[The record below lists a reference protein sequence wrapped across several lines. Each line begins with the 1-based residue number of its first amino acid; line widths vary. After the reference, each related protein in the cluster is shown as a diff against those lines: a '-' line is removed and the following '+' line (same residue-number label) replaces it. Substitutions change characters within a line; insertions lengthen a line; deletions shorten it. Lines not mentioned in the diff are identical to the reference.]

1 MSHATVALA
10 LSLLLGIQP
19 VATDL
24 YLPTLPLL
32 KADLAASMAATQ
44 RTLSALILAFGF
56 GQLLWGPLADRFG
69 RRPVLLLGL
78 ALFTAASL
86 GGALAASINSL
97 VLWRMVQGLGVAA
110 CVVCARSMVRDL
122 YAPSEGVRVLSL
134 GMSGLGL
141 IALTGPLLGAALSR
155 VRLGSVS
162 GWRMAMLMLA
172 VFGAAT
178 LVFVASRMRESIRQR
193 QPNAT
198 QLRPLL
204 ANGWAIVQH
213 PTFIAYVCLTAGT
226 YAGLYTFLSAS
237 SFVLID
243 GLGVSR
249 LGYSAVLSG
258 GALSYLVGTFICR
271 IWLARFGIRGAV
283 RRGAVLTLAGG
294 LLMTA
299 CALIG
304 WHPLWVILL
313 AQWLYTA
320 GHGVHQSCGQAG
332 VVGPFPT
339 RAGAASALSGFVL
352 SAAAFGMGWLL
363 GRVMDGTGA
372 SLIPMACGMG
382 AWAVF
387 TAVVGWT
394 LVQRHGEPHPSAA
407 HSPAIEE
414 SPPQ

>member
-1 MSHATVALA
+1 MSHATVAMA

-32 KADLAASMAATQ
+32 KSDLGTSMAAAQ
-44 RTLSALILAFGF
+44 RTLSALIFAFGF
-56 GQLLWGPLADRFG
+56 GQLFWGPIADRFG

-78 ALFTAASL
+78 SLFTVASL
-86 GGALAASINSL
+86 GGALSPSIDVL
-97 VLWRMVQGLGVAA
+97 VLWRMAQGLGVAA

-134 GMSGLGL
+134 GMSGLGV
-141 IALTGPLLGAALSR
+141 IALAGPLLGALLSQT
-155 VRLGSVS
+155 RLGPLS
-162 GWRMAMLMLA
+162 GWRMAMLILTG
-172 VFGAAT
+172 FGAAT
-178 LVFVASRMRESIRQR
+178 LAYVVGRTSESIRER

-204 ANGWAIVQH
+204 SNWMAIVRH
-213 PTFIAYVCLTAGT
+213 PTFLAYASLTAGT

-237 SFVLID
+237 SFVLIN
-243 GLGVSR
+243 GLGISR

-258 GALSYLVGTFICR
+258 GALSYLVGTFVCR
-271 IWLARFGIRGAV
+271 IWLARFGIRGTV
-283 RRGAVLTLAGG
+283 RRGAVLTLSGG
-294 LLMTA
+294 LLMA
-299 CALIG
+299 GSALAG
-304 WHPLWVILL
+304 WHDLIVILI

-339 RAGAASALSGFVL
+339 RAGAASALSGFIL
-352 SAAAFGMGWLL
+352 SATAFAMGQLLGWL
-363 GRVMDGTGA
+363 MDGTGA
-372 SLIPMACGMG
+372 SPLPMACSMG

-387 TAVVGWT
+387 TAGVGWT
-394 LVQRHGEPHPSAA
+394 LVQRHGEPHT
-407 HSPAIEE
+407 PAFDGALK
-414 SPPQ
+414 

>member
-32 KADLAASMAATQ
+32 KGDFGTTMAAAQ

-56 GQLLWGPLADRFG
+56 GQLVWGPIADRFG
-69 RRPVLLLGL
+69 RRPVLLLGVS
-78 ALFTAASL
+78 LFTLSSL
-86 GGALAASINSL
+86 GGALAPHIDAL

-134 GMSGLGL
+134 GMSGLGV
-141 IALTGPLLGAALSR
+141 IALAGPLLGALLSQTR
-155 VRLGSVS
+155 VGNLS
-162 GWRMAMLMLA
+162 GWRMAMLVLA
-172 VFGAAT
+172 TFGAAT
-178 LVFVASRMRESIRQR
+178 LVYVVSRTSESIRER

-198 QLRPLL
+198 QWRLL
-204 ANGWAIVQH
+204 ISNWVAILSNR
-213 PTFIAYVCLTAGT
+213 TFIAYACLTAGT

-237 SFVLID
+237 SFVLIN
-243 GLGVSR
+243 GLGISR

-258 GALSYLVGTFICR
+258 GALSYLVGTFVCR
-271 IWLARFGIRGAV
+271 TWLARFGIRGTV
-283 RRGAVLTLAGG
+283 RRGAVLTLSGG
-294 LLMTA
+294 LLMA
-299 CALIG
+299 GAALAG
-304 WHPLWVILL
+304 WHSLGVTLL

-339 RAGAASALSGFVL
+339 RAGAASALSGFIL
-352 SAAAFGMGWLL
+352 SATAFAMGQLLGWL
-363 GRVMDGTGA
+363 MDGTGA
-372 SLIPMACGMG
+372 SPLPMAWGMG

-387 TAVVGWT
+387 TAWVGWT
-394 LVQRHGEPHPSAA
+394 LVQRHGEPHT
-407 HSPAIEE
+407 PAFDGALK
-414 SPPQ
+414 